1 MVSFSL
7 LWPNGPLTRYLKLRF
22 AHAPGMPGTFSP
34 APWVSD
40 PGMHHGM
47 CVMHVPWCM
56 PGSLTSDFLWR
67 RRCEKRSQH
76 SRRMR
81 KPQFY
86 VSGKR
91 PMTLDAI
98 TEPIVNPGLDNGLS
112 HFRCQSITR
121 TNSYLLSIAPYVC
134 SNCQWNSRIKNM
146 KKVVCHMSAILS
158 RPQCAEWMCVLR
170 NTHSLPR
177 PNMIIT
183 SKPTPFFNVDNHIVW
198 CFTGRPPQKAFL
210 WRK

>member
-7 LWPNGPLTRYLKLRF
+7 LWPNGLLTRYLKLRF
-22 AHAPGMPGTFSP
+22 ALAPGMPGTFSP

-40 PGMHHGM
+40 PGMHHGT
-47 CVMHVPWCM
+47 CVTHVPWCM

-76 SRRMR
+76 SRRIR

-98 TEPIVNPGLDNGLS
+98 TELIVNPGLDNGLS
-112 HFRCQSITR
+112 HCRCQFITR
-121 TNSYLLSIAPYVC
+121 TNSYLLSIAPYLC
-134 SNCQWNSRIKNM
+134 NNCQWNSRIKNM
-146 KKVVCHMSAILS
+146 KKSSATCQPS
-158 RPQCAEWMCVLR
+158 RPQCVEWKCVLR

-177 PNMIIT
+177 PNIIT
-183 SKPTPFFNVDNHIVW
+183 SNGSW
-198 CFTGRPPQKAFL
+198 CIGIKG
-210 WRK
+210 